1 MQILNRQYAG
11 LRRNLIAAWLPG
23 DGPHGQAIRNR
34 IRSGGTGNFAAN
46 VDWSRIDGVQTV
58 ETFANS
64 SSYVETENIALA
76 NQLDHNSC
84 FSLCLWF
91 LPNSFSSFRNLVIKR
106 KTSSPTAINMFFN
119 GSTIILSQYD
129 GSKDRNVRKSGFAIG
144 NWYFVTMTSQNG
156 TLRGYS
162 DGVLFGTSTLSLSPV
177 ANDEPITF
185 GRDPILGRYMAA
197 NFGECL
203 LYNRTLSDT
212 EIRKL
217 YQLGQD
223 KLFATQRKD
232 VVVIPP
238 SFRAAWVRPQN
249 QIIGGG
255 FS

>member
-1 MQILNRQYAG
+1 MQILNRQHAG
-11 LRRNLIAAWLPG
+11 LRRNLIAAWLPE
-23 DGPHGQAIRNR
+23 DGPNGQAIRNR
-34 IRSGGTGNFAAN
+34 IRSGGTGNFASD

-76 NQLDHNSC
+76 NRIDHNSC
-84 FSLCLWF
+84 FSVCLWF
-91 LPNSFSSFRNLVIKR
+91 RPNSLSSFRNLIIKR
-106 KTSSPTAINMFFN
+106 KTSSPTAFNVFFN
-119 GSTIILSQYD
+119 GSTIFASQYD
-129 GSKDRNVRKSGFAIG
+129 GSNDRNVSKSGFAIG

-162 DGVLFGTSTLSLSPV
+162 DGELFGTSTRSLAPV

-185 GRDPILGRYMAA
+185 GRDPLLGRYIAA

-212 EIRKL
+212 EIAKL
-217 YQLGQD
+217 YRLGQN
-223 KLFATQRKD
+223 KLFATQRRYA
-232 VVVIPP
+232 VVIPP
-238 SFRAAWVRPQN
+238 SFRAAWVRPKN